1 MPPAPDDDLL
11 TRVRAWIDDDP
22 EPGTVRTLTE
32 LLYAV
37 EDGGPGGEAARAEL
51 TELFRAP
58 LAFGTAGLR
67 GLVGPGPGAMNR
79 ATVRR
84 AAAGVASWIQARQPD
99 DRPHEVV
106 IGRDARHGSEEFVAE
121 SVEVLAGAGVVV
133 TVLPAP
139 VPTPVLAF
147 AVRERGAAAGIMV
160 TASHNPGPDNGYK
173 VYDAEGRQIDA
184 DQATTI
190 AAAMTAAGRVTD
202 LPLAGAGHPLIQH
215 VGSEVVDVYIST
227 VVHDLV
233 RHRPGRAPVVV
244 AHTALHGVGAEV
256 VRRACRVVGFV
267 DLHEVAEQSVP
278 DPDFPTVRFPNPEE
292 PGALDLL
299 LDHAARTGAVVAL
312 ANDPDADRLAMAVP
326 DPALGDR
333 SVPAGW
339 RALTGNELGWLLA
352 DHLLRRGGYDP
363 DGVLATTGV
372 SSRMLRAMA
381 EDAGVRYVE
390 TLTGFKWVSRAATPG
405 HPLILGYEEAL
416 GYCIGDV
423 VHDKDGIS
431 AFLVASEMVSDL
443 LDEGATVLDRLDDL
457 ARRHGVHAT
466 GQWSTRREGAAGAAA
481 IAEAM
486 RRVRQEPPSMLAGRP
501 GR

>member
-1 MPPAPDDDLL
+1 
-11 TRVRAWIDDDP
+11 V
-22 EPGTVRTLTE
+22 
-32 LLYAV
+32 
-37 EDGGPGGEAARAEL
+37 
-51 TELFRAP
+51 
-58 LAFGTAGLR
+58 
-67 GLVGPGPGAMNR
+67 
-79 ATVRR
+79 
-84 AAAGVASWIQARQPD
+84 S
-99 DRPHEVV
+99 
-106 IGRDARHGSEEFVAE
+106 
-121 SVEVLAGAGVVV
+121 V

-147 AVRERGAAAGIMV
+147 SVRELGATAGIMV

-173 VYDAEGRQIDA
+173 VYDDQGRQIDEE
-184 DQATTI
+184 QASTI
-190 AAAMTAAGRVTD
+190 ASAMTAAGRVTE
-202 LPLAGAGHPLIQH
+202 LPLAGAGHPLIEH
-215 VGSEVVDVYIST
+215 VGTDIIDVYLST
-227 VVHDLV
+227 VVQDLLH
-233 RHRPGRAPVVV
+233 HRAGRARVPV

-256 VRRACRVVGFV
+256 VRRACRLVGYI

-326 DPALGDR
+326 DPALGPR
-333 SVPAGW
+333 SEPSGW

-363 DGVLATTGV
+363 DGVLATTVV

-381 EDAGVRYVE
+381 EAAGVLYVE
-390 TLTGFKWVSRAATPG
+390 TLTGFKWVSRAATPA
-405 HPLILGYEEAL
+405 HPMILGYEEAL
-416 GYCIGDV
+416 GYCIGQV
-423 VHDKDGIS
+423 VRDKDGIS
-431 AFLVASEMVSDL
+431 ALLVASEMVSDL
-443 LDEGATVLDRLDDL
+443 LDEGVTVLDRLDEL

-486 RRVRQEPPSMLAGRP
+486 RTVRADPPTELAGRP
-501 GR
+501 VLAATDLAAPGGRLPPADAVVLDLDGARVVVRPSGTEPKLKCYVEVVLPVVGDDLPAARRAADRACRDVEAALPAALGLDRP